1 MNNRETF
8 SQHIRKMNESSASL
22 LLLLLLSA
30 DILFILLHIINR
42 QTPLLDSRLYRLDID
57 LSYSEFY
64 QYVKYLWAIILF
76 VIVMSASKI
85 KSYIAWIVVFA
96 FFLGD
101 DAFRVHEN
109 LGLIISEIFDLNP
122 PFAMRPRDVGELIVF
137 GSFGILLSVVLAW
150 AYFRGSVVFRKVSN
164 DLLLFIIPLVFVG
177 VLLDAVHAAL
187 DLGRL
192 AYLAFVLI
200 EDGGEMVIMSL
211 ALWYVFLLTLC
222 KGKPDLYLHDF
233 LRDRLRQRSVLS
245 NYQ

>member
-1 MNNRETF
+1 MDIHETF
-8 SQHIRKMNESSASL
+8 SQHIRKINESSASL

-30 DILFILLHIINR
+30 DIIFIALHIINR
-42 QTPLLDSRLYRLDID
+42 QTPFLDSRLYRLDID

-76 VIVMSASKI
+76 ITLLIATKI
-85 KSYIAWIVVFA
+85 KSYVAWIIVFA

-109 LGLIISEIFDLNP
+109 LGLVISEIFELNP
-122 PFAMRPRDVGELIVF
+122 PLEMRPRDVGELVVF
-137 GSFGILLSVVLAW
+137 GSFGIVLSAVLAW
-150 AYFRGSVVFRKVSN
+150 SYFRGSAVFRKVSN

-177 VLLDAVHAAL
+177 VLVDAVHAAL

-200 EDGGEMVIMSL
+200 EDGGEMVVMSL
-211 ALWYVFLLTLC
+211 ALWYIFLLALRD
-222 KGKPDLYLHDF
+222 GNPVHYLHDF
-233 LRDRLRQRSVLS
+233 LRDRLRQRTALS
-245 NYQ
+245 N